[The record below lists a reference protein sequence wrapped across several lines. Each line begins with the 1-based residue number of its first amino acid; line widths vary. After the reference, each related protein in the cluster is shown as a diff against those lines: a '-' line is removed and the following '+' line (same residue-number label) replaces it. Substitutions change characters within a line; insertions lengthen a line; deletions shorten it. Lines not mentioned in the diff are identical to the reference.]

1 VFLQLTHEQLSQY
14 LPFEKH
20 SQYNLK
26 QFEFLQVHL
35 LGIELLFVEW
45 ITYNGAGSKFLEFF
59 FCEMLTEEDIGE
71 CGGGTESRF
80 DNDCE

>member
-1 VFLQLTHEQLSQY
+1 MFLQLTHEQLSQY

-45 ITYNGAGSKFLEFF
+45 ITYNGAGSEFLEFF
-59 FCEMLTEEDIGE
+59 FCEILPGEEIGE
-71 CGGGTESRF
+71 LRRGPESRF